1 MNEIEIRLSNTNL
14 TRLSK
19 YLNYEIA
26 GSVLFLFSFF
36 AGFLIFFLIV
46 AALVFTPFM
55 LYVLYKENKN
65 GWIVF
70 FFILIVVPFI
80 LSIIFHLTVSFVFP
94 WYLIVLALFY
104 FYCFLLRIE
113 VNNWMRER
121 RSKLQYIIE
130 KQKRQNETEVFMS
143 KFKD

>member
-14 TRLSK
+14 TKLSR

-36 AGFLIFFLIV
+36 AGFLIFFLI
-46 AALVFTPFM
+46 AAAIVFTPFM
-55 LYVLYKENKN
+55 LFVLYKENKK

-70 FFILIVVPFI
+70 FFILIVIPFI
-80 LSIIFHLTVSFVFP
+80 LSTIFHFTFSFVFP
-94 WYLIVLALFY
+94 WHLIVLVLFY

-121 RSKLQYIIE
+121 RSKLQYLME
-130 KQKRQNETEVFMS
+130 KQRRENETEVFMS
-143 KFKD
+143 QFDK

>member
-55 LYVLYKENKN
+55 LYELYKENKN

-130 KQKRQNETEVFMS
+130 KQKRQIETEVFMS

>member
-26 GSVLFLFSFF
+26 GSALFLISFF
-36 AGFLIFFLIV
+36 AGFLIFFLI
-46 AALVFTPFM
+46 AAAIVFTPFM
-55 LYVLYKENKN
+55 IYVLHQENKN

-70 FFILIVVPFI
+70 FFILIVIPFI
-80 LSIIFHLTVSFVFP
+80 LSTILHFSVTFFFP
-94 WYLIVLALFY
+94 GHLIVLALFY
-104 FYCFLLRIE
+104 LYCFLLRIE

-121 RSKLQYIIE
+121 RSKLQYIME
-130 KQKRQNETEVFMS
+130 KQRRENETEVFMS
-143 KFKD
+143 QFKD

>member
-14 TRLSK
+14 TRLSR

-36 AGFLIFFLIV
+36 AGFLIFFLI
-46 AALVFTPFM
+46 AAAIVFTPFM
-55 LYVLYKENKN
+55 LFVLYKENKK

-70 FFILIVVPFI
+70 FFILIVIPFI
-80 LSIIFHLTVSFVFP
+80 LSTIFHFTFSFVFP
-94 WYLIVLALFY
+94 WHLIVLVLFY

-121 RSKLQYIIE
+121 RSKLQYLME
-130 KQKRQNETEVFMS
+130 KQRRENETEVFMS
-143 KFKD
+143 QFDK